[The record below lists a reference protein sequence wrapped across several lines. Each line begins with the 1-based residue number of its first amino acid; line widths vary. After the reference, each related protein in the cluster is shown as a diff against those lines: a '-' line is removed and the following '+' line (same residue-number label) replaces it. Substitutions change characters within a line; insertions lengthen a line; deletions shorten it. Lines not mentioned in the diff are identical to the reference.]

1 MTRVYHRHHCH
12 LYHNQH
18 WISLFPIKNSLEC
31 GTKNDNAKFSNIVPQ
46 SSLHVNKIRWLNL
59 TFIISQKHGEFP
71 AEIKQFWLEKII
83 NLKIYIKRL
92 KCWRKAIDTQET
104 WMGQTL
110 DNTIWFLVYK
120 IDFSFELVFFK
131 RLNKNLVS
139 TEANLWNLL
148 KSIWHSFR
156 SSLFPLSFQS
166 QSQYFIYILY
176 NYYFLWKMHYHLLK
190 NLPCQLLLSYFYL
203 IFSYSTTDKLE
214 KAKCQS
220 SKAQRQSST
229 DILKNKDLN

>member
-120 IDFSFELVFFK
+120 IDFSFELQFFLK
-131 RLNKNLVS
+131 DS
-139 TEANLWNLL
+139 TKTWFLL
-148 KSIWHSFR
+148 KQTSETCLNLFDILFVRASFHYLSR
-156 SSLFPLSFQS
+156 VNHNILFTFCIIITFSGKCIIIYWRIFHVS
-166 QSQYFIYILY
+166 YCWVIFI
-176 NYYFLWKMHYHLLK
+176 
-190 NLPCQLLLSYFYL
+190 
-203 IFSYSTTDKLE
+203 SYSVTAPLI
-214 KAKCQS
+214 S
-220 SKAQRQSST
+220 
-229 DILKNKDLN
+229 

>member
-31 GTKNDNAKFSNIVPQ
+31 ETKNDNAKFSNIVPQ

-120 IDFSFELVFFK
+120 IDFSFELQFFLK
-131 RLNKNLVS
+131 DWTK
-139 TEANLWNLL
+139 TWFLL
-148 KSIWHSFR
+148 KQTSETCLNLFDILFVRASFHYLSR
-156 SSLFPLSFQS
+156 VNHNILFTFCIIITFSGKCIIIYWRIFHVS
-166 QSQYFIYILY
+166 YCWVIFI
-176 NYYFLWKMHYHLLK
+176 
-190 NLPCQLLLSYFYL
+190 
-203 IFSYSTTDKLE
+203 SYSVTAPLI
-214 KAKCQS
+214 S
-220 SKAQRQSST
+220 
-229 DILKNKDLN
+229 

>member
-120 IDFSFELVFFK
+120 IDFSFELQFFLK
-131 RLNKNLVS
+131 DWTK
-139 TEANLWNLL
+139 TWFLL
-148 KSIWHSFR
+148 KQTSETCLNLFDILFVRTSFHYLSR
-156 SSLFPLSFQS
+156 VNHNILFTFCIIITFSGKCIIIYWRIFHVS
-166 QSQYFIYILY
+166 YCWVIFI
-176 NYYFLWKMHYHLLK
+176 
-190 NLPCQLLLSYFYL
+190 
-203 IFSYSTTDKLE
+203 SYSVTAPLI
-214 KAKCQS
+214 
-220 SKAQRQSST
+220 R
-229 DILKNKDLN
+229 

>member
-120 IDFSFELVFFK
+120 IDFSFELQFFLK
-131 RLNKNLVS
+131 DWTK
-139 TEANLWNLL
+139 TWFLL
-148 KSIWHSFR
+148 KQTSETCLNLFDILFVRASFHYLSR
-156 SSLFPLSFQS
+156 VNHNILFRFCIIITFSGKCIIIYWRIFHVS
-166 QSQYFIYILY
+166 YCWVIFI
-176 NYYFLWKMHYHLLK
+176 
-190 NLPCQLLLSYFYL
+190 
-203 IFSYSTTDKLE
+203 SYSVTAPLI
-214 KAKCQS
+214 
-220 SKAQRQSST
+220 R
-229 DILKNKDLN
+229 